1 MLCWEGYRCTDCL
14 ITALISYCMC
24 ACILSC
30 FCRVRLFVTLWTV
43 TLQALCPQDS
53 PGENTR
59 VGSHA
64 LLQGIFLTQGL
75 NPCLLPHPWQPHCLH
90 GFAFYRM
97 SYVCMHAK
105 SFQLCLTPCNPM
117 DCSPPGCPVHGDSP
131 SKNTGVGCH
140 ALLQGIFLIQGSN
153 PHLLCL
159 LLWQAGSLPLAPLGK
174 SRMSYTWTHLAR
186 SLFRSPSFP

>member
-1 MLCWEGYRCTDCL
+1 MG
-14 ITALISYCMC
+14 SQ
-24 ACILSC
+24 
-30 FCRVRLFVTLWTV
+30 RVWHSWPT
-43 TLQALCPQDS
+43 
-53 PGENTR
+53 NT
-59 VGSHA
+59 HTHTHTHTHTFTFQIKKA
-64 LLQGIFLTQGL
+64 L
-75 NPCLLPHPWQPHCLH
+75 NPLHSADSSLLPHPWQPHCLH

-131 SKNTGVGCH
+131 GKNTGVGCH